1 MSYTGIVE
9 DGKVLLPPEANLPT
23 GTKVRVEPV
32 EDDGALPTLDEL
44 LAPLAGKATGLPPD
58 LAEQHDHYLHGTP
71 KKTRA

>member
-32 EDDGALPTLDEL
+32 EDVEALPTLDEL

-58 LAEQHDHYLHGTP
+58 MAEEHDHYLHGTP
-71 KKTRA
+71 RKPRP